1 MMEMNHVTE
10 LMQQALTMTV
20 LLALPVLGIGLVVAL
35 VISVFQAVT
44 QIHDQTLNLV
54 PRILSMLLALV
65 VLGPWMMERIVEF
78 GREMFGP
85 LP

>member
-1 MMEMNHVTE
+1 MMEMNSVTE

-78 GREMFGP
+78 GREMFGQ